1 MSFKVTDALFYQYD
15 GGVLPADYCQKSES
29 RLNHSMLAIGYGI
42 DSSNNSEYALIQN
55 QWG

>member
-1 MSFKVTDALFYQYD
+1 VSFKVTDALFYQYD